1 MKTANMSTLIYIAA
15 LGVMAYNCMANYN
28 DFKGASSTIKTV
40 FGLGGSVG
48 YTVYYI
54 TLVWSF
60 WHFAWWQPIVAYVA
74 TLIIGGV
81 SAVFFQ
87 RNYIGMML
95 CPVLIVVFSI
105 LSIAK
110 LILM

>member
-1 MKTANMSTLIYIAA
+1 MSTLIYIAA
-15 LGVMAYNCMANYN
+15 LGIFSYNSLANFK
-28 DFKGASSTIKTV
+28 DFKGASSTIKDV
-40 FGLGGSVG
+40 FMLAGIIGE
-48 YTVYYI
+48 TVYYI
-54 TLVWSF
+54 ALVWSF

-74 TLIIGGV
+74 SLIIGGV

-87 RNYIGMML
+87 RNYIGMMS
-95 CPVLIVVFSI
+95 CPVLIVIFAI